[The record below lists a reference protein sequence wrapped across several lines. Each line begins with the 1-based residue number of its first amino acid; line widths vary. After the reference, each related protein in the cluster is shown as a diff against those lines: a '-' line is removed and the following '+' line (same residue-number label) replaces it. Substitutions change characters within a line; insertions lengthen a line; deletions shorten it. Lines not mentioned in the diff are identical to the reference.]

1 MAVDALNHDN
11 YDISVVDPGFVGR
24 GLSGRGRG
32 CLEDCSGSRAKVV
45 GSPLGKVFFKKDFD
59 ICQASKI
66 SKLSKKARKISDI
79 SDLTCGSSKVWEVFK
94 TLF

>member
-1 MAVDALNHDN
+1 M
-11 YDISVVDPGFVGR
+11 DPGFVER
-24 GLSGRGRG
+24 ELSGQGRG

-45 GSPLGKVFFKKDFD
+45 GSKVFFFKDFD

-79 SDLTCGSSKVWEVFK
+79 SDLTCGSSKV
-94 TLF
+94 

>member
-1 MAVDALNHDN
+1 MLEGFQVAGVGAALRTAVGPVQRSLGAHW
-11 YDISVVDPGFVGR
+11 
-24 GLSGRGRG
+24 
-32 CLEDCSGSRAKVV
+32 AK
-45 GSPLGKVFFKKDFD
+45 FFFKDFD

-79 SDLTCGSSKVWEVFK
+79 SDLTCGSCKVWEVFK